1 MKYEELNF
9 KALSF
14 MIFFVVDDIKIVSLY
29 YYEFPS
35 NKKKKIHYC
44 LCLIYLGFNFSRF
57 LYLSLL
63 GLNQLILIGLE
74 KAANVVGKEEREK
87 RKTCPECNVEQQ
99 S

>member
-1 MKYEELNF
+1 MKDEELNF

-35 NKKKKIHYC
+35 KKKKNHYC
-44 LCLIYLGFNFSRF
+44 LCLIDLGFNFSRF
-57 LYLSLL
+57 LYLSPL

-74 KAANVVGKEEREK
+74 KAANLVGKEEREK
-87 RKTCPECNVEQQ
+87 R
-99 S
+99 